1 MSIDEQMRSAPGAA
15 APAHSYDRVLKT
27 IHWTSLLLIA
37 AAYTAVWASHAVA
50 GREHAMLVQLHRSLG
65 LTVFALT
72 LFRLGWRCRA
82 RIPELP
88 LDLPRLQ
95 RAAAR
100 TTERLIYLLLALQPM
115 LGVLDT
121 NARGRRIDFYFLGEL
136 PAIIGR
142 NKLLGS
148 GAAAA
153 HQFVGYLF
161 LGVIAL
167 HAAAALFHHFI
178 RRDDVLR
185 AMLPGACTSTP
196 GVLNDKH

>member
-1 MSIDEQMRSAPGAA
+1 MSLNPQLWKPA
-15 APAHSYDRVLKT
+15 APANSYDRVLKT
-27 IHWTSLLLIA
+27 IHWTSLGLIG
-37 AAYTAVWASHAVA
+37 AVFVMVWVSHALA
-50 GREHAMLVQLHRSLG
+50 GEQHKMLVQLHRSLG
-65 LTVFALT
+65 VTVFVLT
-72 LFRLGWRCRA
+72 LFRLGWRVSA

-88 LDLPRLQ
+88 SDLPRLQ

-100 TTERLIYLLLALQPM
+100 TTEWLIYVLLLLQPI

-121 NARGRRIDFYFLGEL
+121 NASGQRIDFYLLGGL
-136 PAIIGR
+136 PTVIGR
-142 NKLLGS
+142 NKALGAA
-148 GAAAA
+148 AAAA

-185 AMLPGACTSTP
+185 AMLPAACAPTA
-196 GVLNDKH
+196 GVLKDTR